1 MAILP
6 PSLGGSPGSG
16 LSTGIW
22 LGANVLCQRY
32 AVRGPSV
39 RDRSDKVC
47 ARSRTV
53 DTLIRAN
60 NVEGCD

>member
-22 LGANVLCQRY
+22 LGANILCQRY
-32 AVRGPSV
+32 AVGCASV
-39 RDRSDKVC
+39 RDRSDEVC
-47 ARSRTV
+47 ARS
-53 DTLIRAN
+53 
-60 NVEGCD
+60 EQG